1 MSMISAVPEPTGPI
15 LLWRHRDFRRL
26 FAGATVSRL
35 GSEVS
40 ELAIPL
46 LVIITLD
53 GTETEVGFVRT
64 AQFLPFL
71 LLTLH
76 AGVLVDR
83 VRRRPLMVTADLA
96 RFVLIGAIPAL
107 IWLGV
112 DRMEP
117 VYLLVFAAG
126 AFTVIHQ
133 LADTAYLP
141 SLIGPDQLMPANSRL
156 VAAQSAADLS
166 GQGIG
171 GLLVAALS
179 APIAVLVDALS
190 FLFSGVAVAGIRH
203 REPAPGGHTR
213 ADRPPI
219 RTEIADGIR
228 YLFRSRY
235 LRPLVG
241 EAATYNAAY
250 QVFIIGL
257 LLWLVRDLHMSPA
270 LIGLILS
277 LAALGAFAG
286 AAAGAKLSTR
296 YGFGPTMLVTM
307 AVGNGAPLALFAA
320 TSSGGL
326 GTVALL
332 GGIFALM
339 GFGTALANVHN
350 ITLRQSAV
358 PDRLQGRVNAAY
370 RLVSWGVIPIGA
382 ILGGVLAR
390 EMGAYHAALAGG
402 IGVAA
407 ATLWVAFSPI
417 PRLREAPPAADLAA
431 GVGRS

>member
-1 MSMISAVPEPTGPI
+1 MSMISAAPEPAGPM

-35 GSEVS
+35 GSEIS

-53 GTETEVGFVRT
+53 GTETEVGFIRT

-117 VYLLVFAAG
+117 LYLLVFAAG

-141 SLIGPDQLMPANSRL
+141 SLIGPDQLMRANSRL

-166 GQGIG
+166 GQGVG

-179 APIAVLVDALS
+179 APIAVLVDAFS

-203 REPAPGGHTR
+203 REPAPGGHAL
-213 ADRPPI
+213 ADRAPM

-228 YLFRSRY
+228 YLLRSRY

-257 LLWLVRDLHMSPA
+257 LLWLVRELQMSPA

-286 AAAGAKLSTR
+286 AAAGVKLSTR

-307 AVGNGAPLALFAA
+307 AVGNGAPLALFA
-320 TSSGGL
+320 TTSGGP

-332 GGIFALM
+332 GGTFALM

-350 ITLRQSAV
+350 VTLRQSAI

-382 ILGGVLAR
+382 VLGGLLAQ
-390 EMGAYHAALAGG
+390 EMGAHHAALAGG
-402 IGVAA
+402 VGVAA

-417 PRLREAPPAADLAA
+417 PRLREALPAADPAA
-431 GVGRS
+431 DAGRS

>member
-1 MSMISAVPEPTGPI
+1 MSMVSAVPEPTGPI

-35 GSEVS
+35 GSEIS

-53 GTETEVGFVRT
+53 GTETEVGLVRT

-83 VRRRPLMVTADLA
+83 LRRRPLMVTADLA

-117 VYLLVFAAG
+117 LYLLVFVAG

-190 FLFSGVAVAGIRH
+190 YLFSGLAVAGIRH
-203 REPAPGGHTR
+203 REPAPGGHTP
-213 ADRPPI
+213 ADRPPM

-228 YLFRSRY
+228 YLFRGRY

-257 LLWLVRDLHMSPA
+257 LVWLVRDLRLSPA
-270 LIGLILS
+270 LIGLVLS
-277 LAALGAFAG
+277 LAAVGAFAG

-296 YGFGPTMLVTM
+296 YGFGATMLVTM

-320 TSSGGL
+320 AGGGP
-326 GTVALL
+326 GTVVLL

-350 ITLRQSAV
+350 VTLRQSAV
-358 PDRLQGRVNAAY
+358 PVRLQGRVNAAY

-382 ILGGVLAR
+382 VLGGLLAR
-390 EMGAYHAALAGG
+390 EMGAHHAALAGG
-402 IGVAA
+402 VGVAA
-407 ATLWVAFSPI
+407 ATLWVAVSPI
-417 PRLREAPPAADLAA
+417 PRLREAPRAADLAA
-431 GVGRS
+431 DVERS